1 MKEGSS
7 IILEPPTGSASGMG
21 ARSWAPGVRLE
32 TAEGEEG
39 TQFER
44 RYFPVAGR
52 WV

>member
-1 MKEGSS
+1 MQGSS
-7 IILEPPTGSASGMG
+7 VILEAPTGSASGTG
-21 ARSWAPGVRLE
+21 AGSWAPGGRLE

-44 RYFPVAGR
+44 RYFPLAGR